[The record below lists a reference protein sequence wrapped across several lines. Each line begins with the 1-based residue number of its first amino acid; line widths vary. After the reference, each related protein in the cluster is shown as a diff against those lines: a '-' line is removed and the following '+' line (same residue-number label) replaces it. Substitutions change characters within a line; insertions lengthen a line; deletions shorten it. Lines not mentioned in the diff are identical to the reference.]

1 LGIDFKPYS
10 PHLFCLFFVFLLRN
24 FCVLCVRYFGIRIP
38 LTPALKLSNITK
50 RFGNLVANDD
60 ISLSVERG
68 EVLGLLGENGAGK
81 STLVSILFGHYTA
94 DSGSIEVFG
103 KALPSGDP
111 KAALAAGVGM
121 VHQHFTLADN
131 LSVLDNVMLG
141 SEPLWQPFSR
151 RAQGRAK
158 LLEVAERFGLAVQP
172 DALVANLSVG
182 ERQRVEIVKALFRGA
197 QILILDEPTAVLTP
211 QESEALFATLHK
223 LVAQGLSVIFI
234 SHKLA
239 EVLRVC
245 QRVAVLRAGKLVAT
259 AQATGTTQAQLAQWM
274 VGHAVPS
281 LAAANGL
288 GNASMDAAALCEASA
303 VFATQARGEVAA
315 NTQAHAGA
323 TVVCALHG
331 VCAKRTARNQIVS
344 VNLQLHAG
352 EIIAIAGVSGN
363 GQGALAELLCGTL
376 APSAGHITLLGAP
389 WPSGHAAAKLTAL
402 GVARIP
408 EDRRSLGVVGD
419 LPLWENAVSERLR
432 SGIFSKWGWINRRA
446 AWAHAQR
453 IVQQFDVRGAGLASR
468 TALLSGGNMQK
479 LILGR
484 ALLAPLHEPRGAQ
497 ARSQADQRLTPPPSL
512 QPIGP
517 QPAQPSDSPLRAAVG
532 PCLIVAHQPTWGLD
546 IGAVAYVHQQLLAAR
561 DAGAALLLISD
572 DLDEVMALGD
582 RIAVMHAGRLTASL
596 SAAHW
601 SRESLGLA
609 MAGSE
614 SAAHAASAAH
624 AEHPSG
630 RVESVT
636 P

>member
-1 LGIDFKPYS
+1 
-10 PHLFCLFFVFLLRN
+10 
-24 FCVLCVRYFGIRIP
+24 

-50 RFGNLVANDD
+50 RFGSLVANDA

-103 KALPSGDP
+103 KALPAGDP
-111 KAALAAGVGM
+111 KAALAAGIGM

-151 RAQGRAK
+151 RAQARAK
-158 LLEVAERFGLAVQP
+158 LLAVVERFGLAVQP

-182 ERQRVEIVKALFRGA
+182 ERQRVEITKALFRGA
-197 QILILDEPTAVLTP
+197 KILILDEPTAVLTP

-259 AQATGTTQAQLAQWM
+259 ARAQGTTQTQLAQWM
-274 VGHAVPS
+274 VGHAVVS
-281 LAAANGL
+281 LAAVATQGQ
-288 GNASMDAAALCEASA
+288 ASA
-303 VFATQARGEVAA
+303 S
-315 NTQAHAGA
+315 A

-331 VCAKRTARNQIVS
+331 ISAKRSARNQVS
-344 VNLQLHAG
+344 SINLELHAG
-352 EIIAIAGVSGN
+352 EIVAIAGVSGN

-376 APSAGHITLLGAP
+376 APSAGRITLLGAP
-389 WPSGHAAAKLTAL
+389 WPARHAAAKLTAL

-408 EDRRSLGVVGD
+408 EDRRSVGVVGD

-432 SGIFSKWGWINRRA
+432 SGVFAKWGWVKRGA

-484 ALLAPLHEPRGAQ
+484 ALLAPMQELHN
-497 ARSQADQRLTPPPSL
+497 
-512 QPIGP
+512 
-517 QPAQPSDSPLRAAVG
+517 AQPGRPASG

-561 DAGAALLLISD
+561 NAGAAVLLISD
-572 DLDEVMALGD
+572 DLDEVMALGH
-582 RIAVMHAGRLTASL
+582 RIAVMHAGALTEAR
-596 SAAHW
+596 SANAW
-601 SRESLGLA
+601 TRETLGLA
-609 MAGSE
+609 MAGS
-614 SAAHAASAAH
+614 ASAAH
-624 AEHPSG
+624 ATHHSG